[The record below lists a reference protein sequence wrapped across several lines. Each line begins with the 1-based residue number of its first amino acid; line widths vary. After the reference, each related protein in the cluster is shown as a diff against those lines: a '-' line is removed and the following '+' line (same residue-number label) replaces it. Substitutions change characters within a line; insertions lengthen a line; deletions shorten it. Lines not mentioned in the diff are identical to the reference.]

1 MTVGELIEALKQ
13 YPPHFRVSLCQVISV
28 GGSAAFDQVLDAPII
43 GAAGHPAGDVR
54 LVTTRDGNVSSLGP
68 LYRFPSGPPDA

>member
-1 MTVGELIEALKQ
+1 MTVGELIDALKQ

-28 GGSAAFDQVLDAPII
+28 GQGSGYDEVLDSPIV

-54 LVTTRDGNVSSLGP
+54 LVTTRDGRVSSLGP
-68 LYRFPSGPPDA
+68 LQRFPSDPSTA